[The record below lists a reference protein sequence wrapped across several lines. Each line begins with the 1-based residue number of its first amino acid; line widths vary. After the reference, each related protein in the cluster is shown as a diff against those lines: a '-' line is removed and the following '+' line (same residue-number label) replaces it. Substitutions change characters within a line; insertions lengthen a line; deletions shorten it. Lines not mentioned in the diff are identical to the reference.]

1 MNEESVKR
9 ILLTD
14 FFSYYPAGGALYDE
28 SGALLEMNRA
38 LCEKFGVKDQH
49 DFILNNLFDT
59 DYLSD
64 LQKNHLKNGS
74 VLVDSLPIGYTIV
87 PGFDKKGNIIGYTL
101 LLTDSDLS
109 DQCMIRY
116 DKKMRELKDISDKV
130 VQSVP
135 DTILLINSALVV
147 ERIITYASETCIT
160 PAALNC
166 RIDELPGFIYP
177 DPVKRKVTSV
187 VQESL
192 DTSETVNVEFSI
204 PGHNASVV
212 YFKLRLVPIH
222 HKYVVAYIRNV
233 SDLVEKENEN
243 RNLSH
248 QLSES
253 RSMMELALHN
263 SHIATYSFN
272 FRLFR
277 TCDKEHCNHCFQ
289 FYGVNNH
296 LLERNRYICRSLS
309 VLRHPE
315 DRQDFFLLFNEIRDK
330 DLREHS
336 VNFRLKDDD
345 GKYRSYEVIGKAF
358 EKDKDGKTN
367 LIVGCVIDNQKY
379 VEYEESLIKA
389 KEKAENADL
398 LKSTFLANVTH
409 EIRTPLNAIV
419 GFSDLLSLEEDPEL
433 RESYM
438 SLIKANNELLLNLIN
453 DILDISKIESDML
466 TFNNEDNHLPSVMHG
481 IYKTMQFRV
490 PEHVTLVLD
499 PCPEIVLNMDKNRM
513 MQVLINLLTNAA
525 KYTEKGSIRFGCGI
539 RDRFVRFY
547 VTDTGSGI
555 PESELENIFGRFVQ
569 LKGYKQGIGLGLAI
583 CKGLVTKM
591 GGTISAT
598 SKVGWGSTFSF
609 TLPLYHE

>member
-1 MNEESVKR
+1 M
-9 ILLTD
+9 
-14 FFSYYPAGGALYDE
+14 
-28 SGALLEMNRA
+28 
-38 LCEKFGVKDQH
+38 
-49 DFILNNLFDT
+49 
-59 DYLSD
+59 
-64 LQKNHLKNGS
+64 
-74 VLVDSLPIGYTIV
+74 
-87 PGFDKKGNIIGYTL
+87 
-101 LLTDSDLS
+101 
-109 DQCMIRY
+109 
-116 DKKMRELKDISDKV
+116 
-130 VQSVP
+130 
-135 DTILLINSALVV
+135 
-147 ERIITYASETCIT
+147 
-160 PAALNC
+160 
-166 RIDELPGFIYP
+166 
-177 DPVKRKVTSV
+177 
-187 VQESL
+187 
-192 DTSETVNVEFSI
+192 
-204 PGHNASVV
+204 
-212 YFKLRLVPIH
+212 
-222 HKYVVAYIRNV
+222 
-233 SDLVEKENEN
+233 
-243 RNLSH
+243 
-248 QLSES
+248 
-253 RSMMELALHN
+253 
-263 SHIATYSFN
+263 
-272 FRLFR
+272 
-277 TCDKEHCNHCFQ
+277 
-289 FYGVNNH
+289 NNH

-466 TFNNEDNHLPSVMHG
+466 TFNNVDNHLPSVMHG

>member
-1 MNEESVKR
+1 MDEISVKQ
-9 ILLTD
+9 ILLSD
-14 FFSYYPAGGALYDE
+14 FFTYYPAGGALYDE
-28 SGALLEMNRA
+28 SGALLEMNRT
-38 LCEKFGVKDQH
+38 LCEKFGVEDQH

-59 DYLSD
+59 DYLTD

-74 VLVDSLPIGYTIV
+74 VLADNHPIGYTII
-87 PGFDKKGNIIGYTL
+87 PGFDTEGNIIGYTL
-101 LLTDSDLS
+101 LLTDSHFADP
-109 DQCMIRY
+109 DMIRY
-116 DKKMRELKDISDKV
+116 DKKMRELKYISDKV

-135 DTILLINSALVV
+135 DTIILINDRLVV

-160 PAALNC
+160 PAALNR
-166 RIDELPGFIYP
+166 RIDDLPGFIYP
-177 DPVKRKVTSV
+177 DPVKRRVASM
-187 VQESL
+187 VQKSL
-192 DTSETVNVEFSI
+192 DTSEVLNIEFSI
-204 PGHNASVV
+204 PGHNAPIVH
-212 YFKLRLVPIH
+212 FKLRLVPIR

-233 SDLVEKENEN
+233 SDIVEKEKEN
-243 RNLSH
+243 RSLTH

-272 FRLFR
+272 FELFR
-277 TCDKEHCNHCFQ
+277 ACDKEHCNHCFQ

-330 DLREHS
+330 DLEEYS
-336 VNFRLKDDD
+336 VNFRLKSDD
-345 GKYRSYEVIGKAF
+345 GNYRSYEVIGKAF
-358 EKDKDGKTN
+358 EKDKEGKTN
-367 LIVGCVIDNQKY
+367 LIVGCVIDNQKH

-419 GFSDLLSLEEDPEL
+419 GFSDLLSQEEDPEL
-433 RESYM
+433 RESYTN
-438 SLIKANNELLLNLIN
+438 LIKANNELLLNLVN
-453 DILDISKIESDML
+453 DVLDISKIESDML
-466 TFNNEDNHLPSVMHG
+466 TFNYADNHLPSVMHD

-490 PEHVTLVLD
+490 PESVTLVLD
-499 PCPEIVLNMDKNRM
+499 PCPEITLNMDKNRM

-525 KYTEKGSIRFGCGI
+525 KYTETGSIRFGCGI
-539 RDRFVRFY
+539 REDFVHFY

-555 PESELENIFGRFVQ
+555 PESELGNIFGRFVQ
-569 LKGYKQGIGLGLAI
+569 LKGNKQGIGLGLAI

-598 SKVGWGSTFSF
+598 SKVGKGSTFNF
-609 TLPLYHE
+609 TLPLHP

>member
-1 MNEESVKR
+1 MDEISVKQ
-9 ILLTD
+9 ILLSD
-14 FFSYYPAGGALYDE
+14 FFTYYPTGGALYDE
-28 SGALLEMNRA
+28 SGALLEMNRT
-38 LCEKFGVKDQH
+38 LCEKFGVEDQH

-59 DYLSD
+59 DYLTD

-74 VLVDSLPIGYTIV
+74 VLADNHPIGYTII
-87 PGFDKKGNIIGYTL
+87 PGFDTEGNIIGYTL
-101 LLTDSDLS
+101 LLTDSHFADP
-109 DQCMIRY
+109 DMIRY
-116 DKKMRELKDISDKV
+116 DKKMRELKYISDKV

-135 DTILLINSALVV
+135 DTIILINDRLVV

-160 PAALNC
+160 PAALNR
-166 RIDELPGFIYP
+166 RIDDLPGFIYP
-177 DPVKRKVTSV
+177 DPVKRRVASM
-187 VQESL
+187 VQKSL
-192 DTSETVNVEFSI
+192 DTSEVLNIEFSI
-204 PGHNASVV
+204 PGHNAPIVH
-212 YFKLRLVPIH
+212 FKLRLVPIR

-233 SDLVEKENEN
+233 SDIVEKEKEN
-243 RNLSH
+243 RSLTH

-272 FRLFR
+272 FELFR
-277 TCDKEHCNHCFQ
+277 ACDKEHCNHCFQ

-330 DLREHS
+330 DLEEYS
-336 VNFRLKDDD
+336 VNFRLKSDD
-345 GKYRSYEVIGKAF
+345 GNYRSYEVIGKAF
-358 EKDKDGKTN
+358 EKDKEGKTN
-367 LIVGCVIDNQKY
+367 LIVGCVIDNQKH

-419 GFSDLLSLEEDPEL
+419 GFSDLLSQEEDPEL
-433 RESYM
+433 RESYTN
-438 SLIKANNELLLNLIN
+438 LIKANNELLLNLVN
-453 DILDISKIESDML
+453 DVLDISKIESDML
-466 TFNNEDNHLPSVMHG
+466 TFNYADNHLPSVMHD

-490 PEHVTLVLD
+490 PESVTLILD
-499 PCPEIVLNMDKNRM
+499 PCPEITLNMDKNRM

-525 KYTEKGSIRFGCGI
+525 KYTETGSIRFGCGI
-539 RDRFVRFY
+539 REDFVHFY

-555 PESELENIFGRFVQ
+555 PESELGNIFGRFVQ
-569 LKGYKQGIGLGLAI
+569 LKGNKQGIGLGLAI

-598 SKVGWGSTFSF
+598 SKVGKGSTFNF
-609 TLPLYHE
+609 TLPLHP

>member
-1 MNEESVKR
+1 MDEISVKQ
-9 ILLTD
+9 ILLSD
-14 FFSYYPAGGALYDE
+14 FFTYYPAGGALYDE
-28 SGALLEMNRA
+28 SGALLEMNRT
-38 LCEKFGVKDQH
+38 LCEKFGVEDQH

-59 DYLSD
+59 DYLTD

-74 VLVDSLPIGYTIV
+74 VLADNHPIGYTII
-87 PGFDKKGNIIGYTL
+87 PGFDTEGNIIGYTL
-101 LLTDSDLS
+101 LLTDSHFADP
-109 DQCMIRY
+109 DMIRY
-116 DKKMRELKDISDKV
+116 DKKMRELKYISDKV

-135 DTILLINSALVV
+135 DTIILINDRLVV

-160 PAALNC
+160 PAALNR
-166 RIDELPGFIYP
+166 RIDDLPGFIYP
-177 DPVKRKVTSV
+177 DPVKRRVASM
-187 VQESL
+187 VQKSL
-192 DTSETVNVEFSI
+192 DTSEVLNIEFSI
-204 PGHNASVV
+204 PGHNAPIVH
-212 YFKLRLVPIH
+212 FKLRLVPIR

-233 SDLVEKENEN
+233 SDIVEKEKEN
-243 RNLSH
+243 RSLTH

-272 FRLFR
+272 FELFR
-277 TCDKEHCNHCFQ
+277 ACDKEHCNHCFQ

-330 DLREHS
+330 DLEEYS
-336 VNFRLKDDD
+336 VNFRLKSDD
-345 GKYRSYEVIGKAF
+345 GNYRSYEVIGKAF
-358 EKDKDGKTN
+358 EKDKEGKTN
-367 LIVGCVIDNQKY
+367 LIVGCVIDNQKH

-419 GFSDLLSLEEDPEL
+419 GFSDLLSQEEDPEL
-433 RESYM
+433 RESYTN
-438 SLIKANNELLLNLIN
+438 LIKANNELLLNLVN
-453 DILDISKIESDML
+453 DVLDISKIESDML
-466 TFNNEDNHLPSVMHG
+466 TFNYADNHLPSVMHD

-490 PEHVTLVLD
+490 PESVTLILD
-499 PCPEIVLNMDKNRM
+499 PCPEITLNMDKNRM

-525 KYTEKGSIRFGCGI
+525 KYTETGSIRFGCGI
-539 RDRFVRFY
+539 REDFVHFY

-555 PESELENIFGRFVQ
+555 PESELGNIFGRFVQ
-569 LKGYKQGIGLGLAI
+569 LKGNKQGIGLGLAI

-598 SKVGWGSTFSF
+598 SKVGKGSTFNF
-609 TLPLYHE
+609 TLPLHP

>member
-1 MNEESVKR
+1 MDEISVKQ
-9 ILLTD
+9 ILLSD
-14 FFSYYPAGGALYDE
+14 FFTYYPAGGALYDE
-28 SGALLEMNRA
+28 SGALLEMNRT
-38 LCEKFGVKDQH
+38 LCEKFGVEDQH

-59 DYLSD
+59 DYLTD

-74 VLVDSLPIGYTIV
+74 VLADNHPIGYTII
-87 PGFDKKGNIIGYTL
+87 PGFDTDGNIIGYTL
-101 LLTDSDLS
+101 LLTDSHFADP
-109 DQCMIRY
+109 DMIRY
-116 DKKMRELKDISDKV
+116 DKKMRELKYISDKV

-135 DTILLINSALVV
+135 DTIILINDRLVV

-160 PAALNC
+160 PAALNR
-166 RIDELPGFIYP
+166 RIDDLPGFIYP
-177 DPVKRKVTSV
+177 DPVKRRVASM
-187 VQESL
+187 VQKSL
-192 DTSETVNVEFSI
+192 DTSEVLNIEFSI
-204 PGHNASVV
+204 PGHNAPIVH
-212 YFKLRLVPIH
+212 FKLRLVPIR

-233 SDLVEKENEN
+233 SDIVEKEKEN
-243 RNLSH
+243 RSLTH

-272 FRLFR
+272 FELFR
-277 TCDKEHCNHCFQ
+277 ACDKEHCNHCFQ

-330 DLREHS
+330 DLDEYS
-336 VNFRLKDDD
+336 VNFRLKSDD
-345 GKYRSYEVIGKAF
+345 GNYRSYEVIGKAF
-358 EKDKDGKTN
+358 EKDKEGKTN
-367 LIVGCVIDNQKY
+367 LIVGCVIDNQKH

-419 GFSDLLSLEEDPEL
+419 GFSDLLSQEEDPEL
-433 RESYM
+433 RESYTN
-438 SLIKANNELLLNLIN
+438 LIKANNELLLNLVN
-453 DILDISKIESDML
+453 DVLDISKIESDML
-466 TFNNEDNHLPSVMHG
+466 TFNYADNHLPSVMHD

-490 PEHVTLVLD
+490 PESVTLILD
-499 PCPEIVLNMDKNRM
+499 PCPEITLNMDKNRM

-525 KYTEKGSIRFGCGI
+525 KYTETGSIRFGCGI
-539 RDRFVRFY
+539 REDFVHFY

-555 PESELENIFGRFVQ
+555 PESELGNIFGRFVQ
-569 LKGYKQGIGLGLAI
+569 LKGNKQGIGLGLAI

-598 SKVGWGSTFSF
+598 SKVGKGSTFNF
-609 TLPLYHE
+609 TLPLHP

>member
-1 MNEESVKR
+1 MNETSVKQ

-14 FFSYYPAGGALYDE
+14 FFTYYPAGGALYDK
-28 SGALLEMNRA
+28 SGVLLEMNKA
-38 LCEKFGVKDQH
+38 LCERFGLTNKH

-64 LQKNHLKNGS
+64 LQKTHLKNGS
-74 VLVDSLPIGYTIV
+74 VLADNQPIGYTII
-87 PGFDKKGNIIGYTL
+87 PGFDVEGNVIGYTL
-101 LLTDSDLS
+101 LLTDNNLA
-109 DQCMIRY
+109 DQDMMRY
-116 DKKMRELKDISDKV
+116 DKKMREWKDISDKV
-130 VQSVP
+130 AQSVP
-135 DTILLINSALVV
+135 DTILLINNRLVV
-147 ERIITYASETCIT
+147 ERIIAYASETCIT

-166 RIDELPGFIYP
+166 RIDDLPGFIYP
-177 DPVKRKVTSV
+177 DPVKKKVASV
-187 VQESL
+187 VQESM
-192 DTSETVNVEFSI
+192 DTSEVVNLEFSI
-204 PGHNASVV
+204 PGHNAPVV

-233 SDLVEKENEN
+233 SDIVEKEKEN

-272 FRLFR
+272 FELFR
-277 TCDKEHCNHCFQ
+277 TCDKVHCNHCFQ

-330 DLREHS
+330 DLEEYS
-336 VNFRLKDDD
+336 VNFRLKSDD
-345 GKYRSYEVIGKAF
+345 GQYRSYEVIGKAF

-367 LIVGCVIDNQKY
+367 LIVGCVIDNQKH

-419 GFSDLLSLEEDPEL
+419 GFSDLLSQEEDPAL
-433 RESYM
+433 RESYTG
-438 SLIKANNELLLNLIN
+438 LIKANNELLLNLVN
-453 DILDISKIESDML
+453 DVLDISKIESDML
-466 TFNNEDNHLPSVMHG
+466 TFNYADHHLPSVMHD
-481 IYKTMQFRV
+481 IYQTMQFRM
-490 PEHVTLVLD
+490 PEHVTLAMN
-499 PCPEIVLNMDKNRM
+499 PCPEIILSVDKNRL

-525 KYTEKGSIRFGCGI
+525 KYTEKGGVRFGYGI
-539 RDRFVRFY
+539 QEGFVRFY

-555 PESELENIFGRFVQ
+555 PESELGNIFGRFVQ
-569 LKGYKQGIGLGLAI
+569 LKGNKQGIGLGLAI
-583 CKGLVTKM
+583 CKGLVEKM

-598 SKVGWGSTFSF
+598 SKVGKGSTFSF
-609 TLPLYHE
+609 TLPLSL

>member
-1 MNEESVKR
+1 MDEISVKQ
-9 ILLTD
+9 ILLSD
-14 FFSYYPAGGALYDE
+14 FFTYYPAGGALYDE
-28 SGALLEMNRA
+28 SGALLEMNRT
-38 LCEKFGVKDQH
+38 LCEKFGVEDQH

-59 DYLSD
+59 DYLTD

-74 VLVDSLPIGYTIV
+74 VLADNHPIGYTII
-87 PGFDKKGNIIGYTL
+87 PGFDTDGNIIGYTL
-101 LLTDSDLS
+101 LLTDSHFADP
-109 DQCMIRY
+109 DMIRY
-116 DKKMRELKDISDKV
+116 DKKMRELKYISDKV

-135 DTILLINSALVV
+135 DTIILINDRLVV

-160 PAALNC
+160 PAALNR
-166 RIDELPGFIYP
+166 RIDDLPGFIYP
-177 DPVKRKVTSV
+177 DPVKRRVASM
-187 VQESL
+187 VQKSL
-192 DTSETVNVEFSI
+192 DTSEVLNIEFSI
-204 PGHNASVV
+204 PGHNAPIVH
-212 YFKLRLVPIH
+212 FKLRLVPIR

-233 SDLVEKENEN
+233 SDIVEKEKEN
-243 RNLSH
+243 RSLTH

-272 FRLFR
+272 FELFR
-277 TCDKEHCNHCFQ
+277 ACDKEHCNHCFQ

-330 DLREHS
+330 DLEEYS
-336 VNFRLKDDD
+336 VNFRLKSDD
-345 GKYRSYEVIGKAF
+345 GNYRSYEVIGKAF
-358 EKDKDGKTN
+358 EKDKEGKTN
-367 LIVGCVIDNQKY
+367 LIVGCVIDNQKH

-419 GFSDLLSLEEDPEL
+419 GFSDLLSQEEDPEL
-433 RESYM
+433 RESYTN
-438 SLIKANNELLLNLIN
+438 LIKANNELLLNLVN
-453 DILDISKIESDML
+453 DVLDISKIESDML
-466 TFNNEDNHLPSVMHG
+466 TFNYADNHLPSVMHD

-490 PEHVTLVLD
+490 PESVTLILD
-499 PCPEIVLNMDKNRM
+499 PCPEITLNMDKNRM

-525 KYTEKGSIRFGCGI
+525 KYTETGSIRFGCGI
-539 RDRFVRFY
+539 REDFVHFY

-555 PESELENIFGRFVQ
+555 PESELGNIFGRFVQ
-569 LKGYKQGIGLGLAI
+569 LKGNKQGIGLGLAI

-598 SKVGWGSTFSF
+598 SKVGKGSTFNF
-609 TLPLYHE
+609 TLPLHP

>member
-1 MNEESVKR
+1 MNETSVKQ
-9 ILLTD
+9 ILLSD
-14 FFSYYPAGGALYDE
+14 FFTYYPAGGALYDK
-28 SGALLEMNRA
+28 SGSLLEMNNT
-38 LCEKFGVKDQH
+38 LCEKFSIQNKH
-49 DFILNNLFDT
+49 DFILNNLFDN

-74 VLVDSLPIGYTIV
+74 VLADNQPIGYTII
-87 PGFDKKGNIIGYTL
+87 PGSDQEGNIVGYTL

-109 DQCMIRY
+109 DMDIVRY

-130 VQSVP
+130 AQSVP
-135 DTILLINSALVV
+135 DTILLINNRLVV

-166 RIDELPGFIYP
+166 RIDDLPGFTYP
-177 DPVKRKVTSV
+177 APVKKKVASM

-192 DTSETVNVEFSI
+192 DTSEVANLEFSI
-204 PGHNASVV
+204 PGHNAPVV

-233 SDLVEKENEN
+233 SDIVEKEKEN

-263 SHIATYSFN
+263 SHIATYLFN
-272 FRLFR
+272 FELFR
-277 TCDKEHCNHCFQ
+277 TCDKVHCNRCFQ

-309 VLRHPE
+309 ILRHPG

-330 DLREHS
+330 DLEEYS
-336 VNFRLKDDD
+336 VNFRLKGDD
-345 GKYRSYEVIGKAF
+345 GRYRSYEVIGKAF
-358 EKDKDGKTN
+358 EKDKEGKTN
-367 LIVGCVIDNQKY
+367 LIVGCVIDNQKH

-419 GFSDLLSLEEDPEL
+419 GFSDLLSQEEDPEL
-433 RESYM
+433 RESYTN
-438 SLIKANNELLLNLIN
+438 LIKANNELLLNLVN
-453 DILDISKIESDML
+453 DVLDISKIESDML
-466 TFNNEDNHLPSVMHG
+466 TFTYADTHLPSVMHDV
-481 IYKTMQFRV
+481 YQTMQFRV
-490 PEHVTLVLD
+490 PEHVILISD
-499 PCPEIVLNMDKNRM
+499 PCPEIILNVDKNRM
-513 MQVLINLLTNAA
+513 MQILINLLTNAA
-525 KYTEKGSIRFGCGI
+525 KYTEKGSIRFGYGI
-539 RDRFVRFY
+539 QEDFVRFY

-569 LKGYKQGIGLGLAI
+569 LKGNKQGIGLGLAI

-591 GGTISAT
+591 GGTISVT
-598 SKVGWGSTFSF
+598 SKAGKGSTFSF
-609 TLPLYHE
+609 TLPLHP